1 MKKNM
6 RNIVLLLFSIGLLSA
21 CGGGGGSDDFDGTT
35 NARYDGEWSRGCIFD
50 PDFNEGD
57 IFTITIDGAR
67 ATIDFASYPT
77 SDCSGNA
84 SDTGEIVYSLD
95 FVGTQSPSTGVCA
108 IDDEVN
114 TEIISARAN
123 GISIPSSQLN
133 AIVAN
138 GLDQGGLPKFI
149 LLCVNPDGDTL
160 YAFDETSGD
169 GKTEATRPN
178 KIDTTEFVG
187 RQE

>member
-1 MKKNM
+1 M
-6 RNIVLLLFSIGLLSA
+6 RNIVVLLFSIGLLSA